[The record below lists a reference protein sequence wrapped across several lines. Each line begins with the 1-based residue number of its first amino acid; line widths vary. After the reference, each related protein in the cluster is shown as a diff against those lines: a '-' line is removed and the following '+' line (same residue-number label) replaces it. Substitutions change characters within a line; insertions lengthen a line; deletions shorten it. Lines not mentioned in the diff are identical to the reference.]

1 MRKANKLRLYH
12 LIFVVFIYT
21 LGFQYMPT
29 EIQAQSEKLLFIL
42 FSIAFFLVIPV
53 AHWFCI
59 IKTGKQQLWR
69 TIVPFSL
76 SSFVA
81 RYTFPEEIATYFEF
95 ITWLRYPLMAMLL
108 AIEFYLMYVVIKG
121 LWQARHLKGDPRIIA
136 LSQHS
141 DDKKRSMAFM
151 LATEPASWFY
161 AIPRFSKNH
170 PEALANLNLLSAKR
184 WHFLGVC
191 LALVAITFMSYWLVS
206 SFSQWGAVALAAFVL
221 YGLVLLTAN
230 YRISRH
236 FSCYI
241 SEYDN
246 QDKQLVINNSVWG
259 LLCVPIAQCEKV
271 EKGQF
276 ESKDNQDSLFLGRG
290 EIANVKITF
299 SNEQVYQGAMGQIPE
314 AIEEVFIH
322 LDEPSFLLK
331 RISESSRP

>member
-1 MRKANKLRLYH
+1 MRKTDKVRLYY
-12 LIFVVFIYT
+12 LIFTIFVYS
-21 LGFQYMPT
+21 LGFKFMPISIHT
-29 EIQAQSEKLLFIL
+29 EQEKLLFGMFL
-42 FSIAFFLVIPV
+42 TAYFFVIPV

-69 TIVPFSL
+69 IILPFSL
-76 SSFVA
+76 SSLVA
-81 RYTFPEEIATYFEF
+81 RYTFPDEIAAYFEF
-95 ITWLRYPLMAMLL
+95 ITWLRYPLIAILL
-108 AIEFYLMYVVIKG
+108 VIEFYLMYVVIKG

-136 LSQHS
+136 LKQHS

-246 QDKQLVINNSVWG
+246 QDKLLVINNSVWG

-276 ESKDNQDSLFLGRG
+276 ESKDYSDSLFLGRG
-290 EIANVKITF
+290 KIANVKITF
-299 SNEQVYQGAMGQIPE
+299 SKEQVYQGAMGQIPE

-322 LDEPSFLLK
+322 LDEPSNLLK
-331 RISESSRP
+331 QI